1 VENVNRSKV
10 AALCSVLVLCAC
22 ASGPQVK
29 DGWAVRQA
37 AGNPNDQVP
46 LLHKDRSVA
55 GTVEHTQIQIITT
68 VADQVALTSGVG
80 SAVYLVEMSDPAM
93 VNAFAGTDKNGIGY
107 IYITLPMARQLG
119 NDADQWAALLGHEA
133 GHLAKEHQKANAS
146 RQATLQG
153 TATALGFIPLPL
165 IGAVARAIAVPIAA
179 TAINAHYS
187 RDQEREADALSV
199 QYMVA
204 AGYDSARRYSPP
216 RRGCALW
223 EVVKGVTSSARIPVA
238 RSGSRISRLRSSNN
252 PLVLVVAQTQYRI
265 SRRGG
270 MNRPM
275 PYLRLS
281 VARPVS
287 STRTWGTRN
296 HAVEP
301 HRDGLMG
308 TPFANSDS
316 FCSSLHL
323 SKPILTIVCFAAESS
338 GLRTGGIGRRQ
349 VMARAACYVG
359 ANGSGFSNS
368 KCVARALTSNSSAEQ
383 GLEIA

>member
-1 VENVNRSKV
+1 MHVSKPIV
-10 AALCSVLVLCAC
+10 LCGLVLYAC
-22 ASGPQVK
+22 ASSPKIK

-165 IGAVARAIAVPIAA
+165 IGAVARAIAMPIAA

-204 AGYDSARRYSPP
+204 AGYDPQGAIHLQETLLAVGGGKGGAFFSSHPGGQERIKNIQAAIEQQSPRTYETTNRPTAPAREY
-216 RRGCALW
+216 
-223 EVVKGVTSSARIPVA
+223 
-238 RSGSRISRLRSSNN
+238 RLR
-252 PLVLVVAQTQYRI
+252 
-265 SRRGG
+265 
-270 MNRPM
+270 
-275 PYLRLS
+275 
-281 VARPVS
+281 
-287 STRTWGTRN
+287 
-296 HAVEP
+296 
-301 HRDGLMG
+301 
-308 TPFANSDS
+308 
-316 FCSSLHL
+316 
-323 SKPILTIVCFAAESS
+323 
-338 GLRTGGIGRRQ
+338 
-349 VMARAACYVG
+349 
-359 ANGSGFSNS
+359 
-368 KCVARALTSNSSAEQ
+368 
-383 GLEIA
+383 